1 MLVSTLNATAPSR
14 DGENLGHEHC
24 SWLGALDEFAS
35 CTARDAVVEGIRPD
49 AAVDAVDAHVA
60 PHAVVA
66 RHLDDDGELL
76 ERQLLVDVASS
87 RLRLEGTPLV
97 TIVC

>member
-1 MLVSTLNATAPSR
+1 M
-14 DGENLGHEHC
+14 
-24 SWLGALDEFAS
+24 
-35 CTARDAVVEGIRPD
+35 
-49 AAVDAVDAHVA
+49 A
-60 PHAVVA
+60 PHATVVA